1 MKNKKDKSSADALR
15 RYLEETAKF
24 DASRD
29 PNDEP
34 TEADWKYFKKVFPE
48 LQNRFLE
55 TKNNEIIQILTD
67 SEKTPIERF
76 RKSREVS
83 DGIDWELQCCN
94 RYPPRTLLL
103 STTITMLNNGMMVK
117 DDLLGFSLKF
127 QEQVNSC
134 LEKINP

>member
-1 MKNKKDKSSADALR
+1 MKNKKDNPSENALR

-83 DGIDWELQCCN
+83 DSIDGELRRCD
-94 RYPPRTLLL
+94 RYPPRSLLF
-103 STTITMLNNGMMVK
+103 STTITMLNNGMMTK
-117 DDLLGFSLKF
+117 ADLLGFSLKF
-127 QEQVNSC
+127 QKQMNSC
-134 LEKINP
+134 LEKINR